1 MTTPLDTARAA
12 WGDPLPDYIQCLA
25 EACTATNQSEV
36 ARRLGRS
43 AAMVS
48 TVLRAKYKGDME
60 AVEDVVRGR
69 LMRATVQCP
78 ALGEISTAACRDWMV
93 KATKFGNE
101 NSERVRL
108 YRACRSC
115 PRMKKE
121 AAS

>member
-12 WGDPLPDYIQCLA
+12 WGSPLPDWIQRLA
-25 EACTATNQSEV
+25 EECGATNQSDV

-48 TVLRAKYKGDME
+48 TVLRAKYKGDMA

-78 ALGEISTAACRDWMV
+78 ALGEISTATCRDWMA
-93 KATKFGNE
+93 KAGKFSNE
-101 NSERVRL
+101 TSERVRM

-121 AAS
+121 VAS